1 MLKSAAGVGTSV
13 QVWIPFYP
21 PAQAVERAQPP
32 GPTYN

>member
-1 MLKSAAGVGTSV
+1 V

-32 GPTYN
+32 GATYN